1 MSDNYDNY
9 RLLLEKAGR
18 LYERHEAGRRET
30 FNVFSVLRSE
40 HDEVNLHSR
49 FLAALLDYRKSHDGP
64 RENLADFLCSV
75 DVRNF
80 EHNDA
85 TVERESGNI
94 DILIRDSASKQA
106 VVIENKIW
114 AGDQPRQLQRYAE
127 QLEENGY
134 GAPHL
139 LYLTLDGHAP
149 SEDSARDLKYDCI
162 SYNEHLSPWLERCQ
176 KRAYDKPALRESV
189 AQYLR
194 LIKKLTGKDFSEA
207 YMSDLK
213 KLCLEDN
220 NLVLVRDLSEAMVG
234 ARISLL
240 QKLWQE
246 IDCALKKEIP
256 DLTNKNQPE
265 GDFKKEWIEEFVTR
279 RRSYKWRGL
288 YYRFSPFAVLG
299 LAVGD
304 SIRFGVCCYSQEK
317 EHKEESRRK
326 EEYNKLKEA
335 LGGDGSDEWWPWFRQ
350 PPTDLNLK
358 YPTREH
364 LELLANEKA
373 RQDFAAEVASGV
385 SEVWD
390 SIKEAGLWKKGSKS

>member
-49 FLAALLDYRKSHDGP
+49 FLAALLDYRQSHDGS

-75 DVRNF
+75 GVRDF
-80 EHNDA
+80 EQDHA
-85 TVERESGNI
+85 KVERESGNI
-94 DILIRDSASKQA
+94 DILIRDRAFKQA

-127 QLEENGY
+127 QLEQEGY

-139 LYLTLDGHAP
+139 LYLTLDGHDP
-149 SEDSARDLKYDCI
+149 SEDSAGDLKYDCI

-176 KRAYDKPALRESV
+176 KRAYDEPALRESI
-189 AQYLR
+189 AQYVR
-194 LIKKLTGKDFSEA
+194 LIRKLTGTDFSEA

-213 KLCLEDN
+213 GLCLEDN
-220 NLVLVRDLSEAMVG
+220 NLVLVHDLKAAMVG
-234 ARISLL
+234 ARICLL

-256 DLTNKNQPE
+256 DLTSKNQPE
-265 GDFKKEWIEEFVTR
+265 GDFKEWIEEFVTR
-279 RRSYKWRGL
+279 RRSYKWHGI
-288 YYRFSPFAVLG
+288 YYRFSPCAVLG
-299 LAVGD
+299 VEVGD
-304 SIRFGVCCYSQEK
+304 SILFGVKCYSQEHK
-317 EHKEESRRK
+317 NEH
-326 EEYNKLKEA
+326 NKLKEA
-335 LGGDGSDEWWPWFRQ
+335 LGGDGSNEGWPWWKWA
-350 PPTDLNLK
+350 PTDLNLK

-373 RQDFAAEVASGV
+373 RGKYASEVVSGV
-385 SEVWD
+385 SEVWNG
-390 SIKEAGLWKKGSKS
+390 IKKAGLWKKGSKS